1 MCAPRKTANMKNNRI
16 GMILVGSSLLVIT
29 LVVTLLLQRQ
39 QAEQAEQVRAQGLGM
54 VRSLAGLPASV
65 LIPQPGQPGVLHS
78 ILAYRDNPDFA
89 YAAISTGDGRNVAE
103 VANAGAI
110 VPPAAPLALTG
121 FAERQV
127 GAGQNQRAI
136 REFHGPL
143 ASAEG
148 RIQVRIGYFEP
159 RTPFAMKDL
168 SFYGLIALAMFLLV
182 PLIYIVIKREMAP
195 LAALGDQLRA
205 IAAAQAA
212 PDTGAT
218 SMLRALPAATGAD
231 TDSDVRSLAHKLN
244 RYLDQASTR
253 IRELERDSVA
263 SMASGRLLEY
273 GSNKMQAV
281 LQCLPDGL
289 LVLDPAGEVTF
300 ATGKIEPLLGVSVAN
315 VLSQP
320 VEAWCRDPELRAM
333 LARFRSAGL
342 DTRSQMT
349 IEFNPAGVP
358 DKRLWATAQA
368 LLGHSMGYGTL
379 VVLRDATRE
388 HLARQAGNDFVA
400 HVAHELK
407 SPLNVIGMYGEM
419 LADAG
424 QDDPA
429 IRVEA
434 INVIQDE
441 TERMNSLVNNLL
453 NVSKLEMG
461 SMRPERHRVKLDDL
475 LRDAWQ
481 QARTRAEAKGIR
493 LDLQVSRELAAVSI
507 DKDMFRI
514 ALNNLLNNAI
524 KYNQAG
530 GSVVLAADEGDSDVV
545 IAVRDSGIGM
555 SPEDT
560 ARVTEKFYRVRETG
574 TEQRGGHGLGLY
586 LTNQIVELH
595 HGRLTIESELGQGSV
610 FSIHLKKMPAL
621 VDGGQVL

>member
-1 MCAPRKTANMKNNRI
+1 MKNNRI
-16 GMILVGSSLLVIT
+16 GLILVVSSLAVIA
-29 LVVTLLLQRQ
+29 LVVSLLLKRQ
-39 QAEQAEQVRAQGLGM
+39 HTEQLEQLRAQGLGT
-54 VRSLAGLPASV
+54 VRSLAVLPADV
-65 LIPQPGQPGVLHS
+65 LLPPQGQPGVLAS
-78 ILAYRDNPDFA
+78 LLAMRGNPDVA
-89 YAAISTGDGRNVAE
+89 YAAISGEDGRNLFE
-103 VANAGAI
+103 VASPGAI
-110 VPPAAPLALTG
+110 VPPAAPLALAS
-121 FAERQV
+121 FDERGV
-127 GAGQNQRAI
+127 AAGQNARAI
-136 REFHGPL
+136 REFRGPL
-143 ASAEG
+143 ASQDG
-148 RIQVRIGYFEP
+148 RLQLRIGYFEP
-159 RTPFAMKDL
+159 QGPFDLKDL
-168 SFYGLIALAMFLLV
+168 PFYALIALAVFLLV

-195 LAALGDQLRA
+195 LAALGEQLKTLG
-205 IAAAQAA
+205 AAQAQAA
-212 PDTGAT
+212 PEPDAGQ
-218 SMLRALPAATGAD
+218 
-231 TDSDVRSLAHKLN
+231 DVRGLAGKLN
-244 RYLDQASTR
+244 RYLDHTSAR
-253 IRELERDSVA
+253 IRELEQDSIA

-300 ATGKIEPLLGVSVAN
+300 ATGKIEPLLGVPVAE

-333 LARFRSAGL
+333 LARFRGAGQ
-342 DTRSQMT
+342 DARSQMT
-349 IEFNPAGVP
+349 IEFNPLGVP
-358 DKRLWATAQA
+358 GKRLWATAQA
-368 LLGHSMGYGTL
+368 LTGHAMAYGTL

-419 LADAG
+419 LADVG
-424 QDDPA
+424 NDDPA
-429 IRVEA
+429 VRVEA

-441 TERMNSLVNNLL
+441 VERMTSLVNNLL

-481 QARTRAEAKGIR
+481 QARSRADAKNIR
-493 LDLQVSRELAAVSI
+493 LDLQVARDLAAVSV

-524 KYNQAG
+524 KYNSAG
-530 GSVVLAADEGDSDVV
+530 GNVTLSAEEGDSDVV

-555 SPEDT
+555 TPEDRE
-560 ARVTEKFYRVRETG
+560 RVTEKFFRVRETG
-574 TEQRGGHGLGLY
+574 EEQRGGHGLGLY
-586 LTNQIVELH
+586 LSNQIVELH
-595 HGRLTIESELGQGSV
+595 HGRLTIESELGHGSV

-621 VDGGQVL
+621 AEGSQVL

>member
-1 MCAPRKTANMKNNRI
+1 MKNNRI
-16 GMILVGSSLLVIT
+16 GLILVVSSLAVIA
-29 LVVTLLLQRQ
+29 LVVTLLLKRQ
-39 QAEQAEQVRAQGLGM
+39 HTEQAEQVRVQGLGT
-54 VRSLAGLPASV
+54 VRSLAALPASV
-65 LIPQPGQPGVLHS
+65 LLPPPGQPGVLAS
-78 ILAYRDNPDFA
+78 LLAGRDNPDFA
-89 YAAISTGDGRNVAE
+89 YAAITGEDGRNLAE
-103 VANAGAI
+103 VASPGAI
-110 VPPAAPLALTG
+110 VPPAAPLALAS
-121 FAERQV
+121 FDERSV
-127 GAGQNQRAI
+127 AAGQNARAI
-136 REFHGPL
+136 REFRGPL
-143 ASAEG
+143 ASADA
-148 RIQVRIGYFEP
+148 RLQLRIGYFEP
-159 RTPFAMKDL
+159 HGLLDLKDL
-168 SFYGLIALAMFLLV
+168 PFYALIALAVFLLV

-195 LAALGDQLRA
+195 LAALGEQLKTLG
-205 IAAAQAA
+205 AAQAQPVQELDA
-212 PDTGAT
+212 GQ
-218 SMLRALPAATGAD
+218 
-231 TDSDVRSLAHKLN
+231 DVRGLAGKLN
-244 RYLDQASTR
+244 RYLDHTSAR
-253 IRELERDSVA
+253 IRELEQDSIA

-300 ATGKIEPLLGVSVAN
+300 ATGKIEPLLGVPVAE

-333 LARFRSAGL
+333 LARFRGAGQ
-342 DTRSQMT
+342 DARSQMT
-349 IEFNPAGVP
+349 IEFNPLGVP
-358 DKRLWATAQA
+358 GKRLWATAQA
-368 LLGHSMGYGTL
+368 LTGHSMAYGTL

-419 LADAG
+419 LADVG
-424 QDDPA
+424 IDDPA
-429 IRVEA
+429 VRVEA

-441 TERMNSLVNNLL
+441 VERMVSLVNNLL

-481 QARTRAEAKGIR
+481 QARSRAEAKNIR
-493 LDLQVSRELAAVSI
+493 LDLQVARDLAAVSV

-524 KYNQAG
+524 KYNTAG
-530 GSVVLAADEGDSDVV
+530 GTVTLTAEEGDSDVT

-555 SPEDT
+555 TPEDRE
-560 ARVTEKFYRVRETG
+560 RVTEKFFRVRETG
-574 TEQRGGHGLGLY
+574 DEQRGGHGLGLY
-586 LTNQIVELH
+586 LSNQIVELH
-595 HGRLTIESELGQGSV
+595 HGRLTIESELGHGSV

-621 VDGGQVL
+621 AEGGQVL

>member
-1 MCAPRKTANMKNNRI
+1 MKNNRI
-16 GMILVGSSLLVIT
+16 GLILVVSSLAVIA
-29 LVVTLLLQRQ
+29 LVVTLMLQRQ
-39 QAEQAEQVRAQGLGM
+39 HAEQAEQLRVQGLGS
-54 VRSLAGLPASV
+54 VRALAALPASV
-65 LIPQPGQPGVLHS
+65 LLPQPDGANQSGVLGS
-78 ILAYRDNPDFA
+78 VLAQRDHPGFA
-89 YAAISTGDGRNVAE
+89 YAVISAQDGRSLAE
-103 VANAGAI
+103 VASPGTI
-110 VPPAAPLALTG
+110 VPPAAPLDLAG
-121 FAERQV
+121 ADERSV
-127 GAGQNQRAI
+127 APGQNARAI
-136 REFHGPL
+136 REFRAPL
-143 ASAEG
+143 ASADA
-148 RIQVRIGYFEP
+148 RLQLRIGYFEP
-159 RTPFAMKDL
+159 QGLLDLKDL
-168 SFYGLIALAMFLLV
+168 PFYALIALAVFLLV

-195 LAALGDQLRA
+195 LAALGEQLKTLG
-205 IAAAQAA
+205 AAQAQ
-212 PDTGAT
+212 PNT
-218 SMLRALPAATGAD
+218 ALVAGQDAD
-231 TDSDVRSLAHKLN
+231 QDVRGLAGKLN
-244 RYLDQASTR
+244 RYLDHTSAR
-253 IRELERDSVA
+253 IRELEQDSIA

-300 ATGKIEPLLGVSVAN
+300 ATGKIEPLLGVPVAE

-333 LARFRSAGL
+333 LARFRGAGL
-342 DTRSQMT
+342 DARSQMT
-349 IEFNPAGVP
+349 IEFNPLGVP
-358 DKRLWATAQA
+358 GKRLWATAQA
-368 LLGHSMGYGTL
+368 LTGHSMAYGTL

-419 LADAG
+419 LADVG
-424 QDDPA
+424 NDDA
-429 IRVEA
+429 AVRVEA

-441 TERMNSLVNNLL
+441 VERMTSLVNNLL

-481 QARTRAEAKGIR
+481 QARSRADAKGIR
-493 LDLQVSRELAAVSI
+493 LDLQVARELAAVSV

-524 KYNQAG
+524 KYNQQG
-530 GSVVLAADEGDSDVV
+530 GSVTLSAEEGDSDVV

-555 SPEDT
+555 TPEDRE
-560 ARVTEKFYRVRETG
+560 RVTEKFFRVRETG
-574 TEQRGGHGLGLY
+574 EEQRGGHGLGLY
-586 LTNQIVELH
+586 LSNQIVELH
-595 HGRLTIESELGQGSV
+595 HGRLTIDSELGHGSV

-621 VDGGQVL
+621 AEGGQVL

>member
-1 MCAPRKTANMKNNRI
+1 MKNNRI
-16 GMILVGSSLLVIT
+16 GLILVGSMLAVIA
-29 LVVTLLLQRQ
+29 LVVALLLQRQ
-39 QAEQAEQVRAQGLGM
+39 QTEHAEQVRVQGLGM
-54 VRSLAGLPASV
+54 VRSLSALPLSV
-65 LIPQPGQPGVLHS
+65 LAPGKGAPSVLDS
-78 ILAYRDNPDFA
+78 ILAYRDNPNFA
-89 YAAISTGDGRNVAE
+89 YAAVSLDNGRNLAE
-103 VANAGAI
+103 VASAGAL
-110 VPPAAPLALTG
+110 VPPPAPLAVTG
-121 FAERQV
+121 FAERAIP
-127 GAGQNQRAI
+127 AGQNGRAL

-143 ASAEG
+143 ASADEK
-148 RIQVRIGYFEP
+148 IQVRIAYFEP
-159 RTPFAMKDL
+159 RTPFDLKDL
-168 SFYGLIALAMFLLV
+168 PFYALIALAMFLLV
-182 PLIYIVIKREMAP
+182 PLIYLVIKREMAP
-195 LAALGDQLRA
+195 LAALGDQLQKVAAGQTLPA
-205 IAAAQAA
+205 IV
-212 PDTGAT
+212 PDTDA
-218 SMLRALPAATGAD
+218 
-231 TDSDVRSLAHKLN
+231 DVRGLAHKLN
-244 RYLDQASTR
+244 RYLDQASAR
-253 IRELERDSVA
+253 IRELEQESVA

-300 ATGKIEPLLGVSVAN
+300 ATGKIEPLLGVPVTE

-333 LARFRSAGL
+333 LARFRGTGL

-358 DKRLWATAQA
+358 DKHLWATAQA
-368 LLGHSMGYGTL
+368 LLGHSMAYGTL

-424 QDDPA
+424 EDDPA
-429 IRVEA
+429 VRVEA

-441 TERMNSLVNNLL
+441 AERMNSLVNNLL

-481 QARTRAEAKGIR
+481 QARSRAEGKGIQ
-493 LDLQVSRELAAVSI
+493 LELQVARELAAVSV
-507 DKDMFRI
+507 DKDLFRI

-524 KYNQAG
+524 KYNQSG
-530 GSVVLAADEGDSDVV
+530 GTVVLAAEEGDTDVV
-545 IAVRDSGIGM
+545 ISVRDSGIGM
-555 SPEDT
+555 SPEDR
-560 ARVTEKFYRVRETG
+560 ARVTEKFFRVRETG
-574 TEQRGGHGLGLY
+574 AEQRGGHGLGLY

-595 HGRLTIESELGQGSV
+595 HGRLTIDSELGHGSV

-621 VDGGQVL
+621 AEGGQVL

>member
-1 MCAPRKTANMKNNRI
+1 
-16 GMILVGSSLLVIT
+16 
-29 LVVTLLLQRQ
+29 
-39 QAEQAEQVRAQGLGM
+39 
-54 VRSLAGLPASV
+54 
-65 LIPQPGQPGVLHS
+65 
-78 ILAYRDNPDFA
+78 
-89 YAAISTGDGRNVAE
+89 
-103 VANAGAI
+103 
-110 VPPAAPLALTG
+110 
-121 FAERQV
+121 
-127 GAGQNQRAI
+127 
-136 REFHGPL
+136 
-143 ASAEG
+143 
-148 RIQVRIGYFEP
+148 
-159 RTPFAMKDL
+159 
-168 SFYGLIALAMFLLV
+168 
-182 PLIYIVIKREMAP
+182 
-195 LAALGDQLRA
+195 
-205 IAAAQAA
+205 
-212 PDTGAT
+212 
-218 SMLRALPAATGAD
+218 
-231 TDSDVRSLAHKLN
+231 
-244 RYLDQASTR
+244 
-253 IRELERDSVA
+253 
-263 SMASGRLLEY
+263 
-273 GSNKMQAV
+273 
-281 LQCLPDGL
+281 
-289 LVLDPAGEVTF
+289 
-300 ATGKIEPLLGVSVAN
+300 
-315 VLSQP
+315 LSQP

-349 IEFNPAGVP
+349 IEFNPSGVP
-358 DKRLWATAQA
+358 GKRLWATAQA
-368 LLGHSMGYGTL
+368 LLGHSMVYGTL

-424 QDDPA
+424 EDDPA
-429 IRVEA
+429 VRVEA

-441 TERMNSLVNNLL
+441 VERMNSLVNNLL

-493 LDLQVSRELAAVSI
+493 LDLQVSRELAAVSV
-507 DKDMFRI
+507 DKDLFRI

-530 GSVVLAADEGDSDVV
+530 GNVVLAADEADMDVV

-574 TEQRGGHGLGLY
+574 AEQRGGHGLGLY

-595 HGRLTIESELGQGSV
+595 HGRLTIESEPGHGSV

-621 VDGGQVL
+621 VEGGQVL

>member
-1 MCAPRKTANMKNNRI
+1 MKNNRI
-16 GMILVGSSLLVIT
+16 GLILVGSMLVAIA

-39 QAEQAEQVRAQGLGM
+39 QTEHAEQVRAQGLGM
-54 VRSLAGLPASV
+54 VRSLAALPLAV
-65 LIPQPGQPGVLHS
+65 LVPGQGQHGVLDS
-78 ILAYRDNPDFA
+78 VLAYRDNPDFA
-89 YAAISTGDGRNVAE
+89 YAAVTAADGRSLAE
-103 VANAGAI
+103 VASAGAL
-110 VPPAAPLALTG
+110 VPPGAPLALTG
-121 FAERQV
+121 FAERHI
-127 GAGQNQRAI
+127 AAEQNRRAI

-143 ASAEG
+143 ASADEK
-148 RIQVRIGYFEP
+148 IQVRIGYFEP
-159 RTPFAMKDL
+159 RTPFEMKDL
-168 SFYGLIALAMFLLV
+168 PFYALIALAMFLLV
-182 PLIYIVIKREMAP
+182 PLIYLVIKREMAP
-195 LAALGDQLRA
+195 LAALGEQLRTV
-205 IAAAQAA
+205 AAQTHSSQA
-212 PDTGAT
+212 P
-218 SMLRALPAATGAD
+218 ALPAPLEHDA
-231 TDSDVRSLAHKLN
+231 DVRGLAHRLN
-244 RYLDQASTR
+244 RYLDQASAR
-253 IRELERDSVA
+253 IRELEQESVA

-300 ATGKIEPLLGVSVAN
+300 ATGKIEPLLGVPVSE

-368 LLGHSMGYGTL
+368 LLGHAMAYGTL

-419 LADAG
+419 LADAAV
-424 QDDPA
+424 DEA
-429 IRVEA
+429 VRVEA

-441 TERMNSLVNNLL
+441 AERMSSLVNNLL

-481 QARTRAEAKGIR
+481 QARARAESKGIR
-493 LDLQVSRELAAVSI
+493 LDLQVARELPAVSV
-507 DKDMFRI
+507 DKDLFRI

-530 GSVVLAADEGDSDVV
+530 GSVVLAAEEGDLDVV

-555 SPEDT
+555 TPED
-560 ARVTEKFYRVRETG
+560 REHVTEKFFRVRESG

-595 HGRLTIESELGQGSV
+595 HGRLTIDSELGHGSV

-621 VDGGQVL
+621 VEGGHVL

>member
-1 MCAPRKTANMKNNRI
+1 MKNNRI
-16 GMILVGSSLLVIT
+16 GLILVVSSLAVIA

-39 QAEQAEQVRAQGLGM
+39 HKDQAEQVRAQGLGT
-54 VRSLAGLPASV
+54 VRSLAALPASV
-65 LIPQPGQPGVLHS
+65 LLPAPGQPGQSGVLAS
-78 ILAYRDNPDFA
+78 LLAGRDNPDFA
-89 YAAISTGDGRNVAE
+89 YAAISAEDGRNLAE
-103 VANAGAI
+103 VASPGAI
-110 VPPAAPLALTG
+110 VPPAAPLALAS
-121 FAERQV
+121 FDERSV
-127 GAGQNQRAI
+127 AAGQNARAI
-136 REFHGPL
+136 REFRGPL
-143 ASAEG
+143 ASADG
-148 RIQVRIGYFEP
+148 RLQLRIGYFEP
-159 RTPFAMKDL
+159 HGLLDLKDL
-168 SFYGLIALAMFLLV
+168 PFYALIALAVFLLV

-195 LAALGDQLRA
+195 LAALGAQLQTLN
-205 IAAAQAA
+205 AAQTQAQ
-212 PDTGAT
+212 PGT
-218 SMLRALPAATGAD
+218 ALTRELDAD
-231 TDSDVRSLAHKLN
+231 QDVRGLAGKLN
-244 RYLDQASTR
+244 RYLDHTSAR
-253 IRELERDSVA
+253 IRELEQDSIA

-300 ATGKIEPLLGVSVAN
+300 ATGKIEPLLGVPVAE

-320 VEAWCRDPELRAM
+320 SEAWCRDPELRAM
-333 LARFRSAGL
+333 LARFRGAGL
-342 DTRSQMT
+342 DARSQMT
-349 IEFNPAGVP
+349 IEFNPLGVP
-358 DKRLWATAQA
+358 GKRLWATAQA
-368 LLGHSMGYGTL
+368 LVGHSMAYGTL

-419 LADAG
+419 LADVG
-424 QDDPA
+424 IDDPA
-429 IRVEA
+429 LRVEA

-441 TERMNSLVNNLL
+441 VERMVSLVNNLL

-481 QARTRAEAKGIR
+481 QARSRAEAKNIR
-493 LDLQVSRELAAVSI
+493 LDLQVARDLAAVSV

-524 KYNQAG
+524 KYNQPG
-530 GSVVLAADEGDSDVV
+530 GSVTLMAEEGDSDVV

-555 SPEDT
+555 TPEDRE
-560 ARVTEKFYRVRETG
+560 RVTEKFFRVRETG
-574 TEQRGGHGLGLY
+574 DEQRGGHGLGLY
-586 LTNQIVELH
+586 LSNQIVELH
-595 HGRLTIESELGQGSV
+595 HGRLTIESELGHGSV

-621 VDGGQVL
+621 AEGSQVL

>member
-1 MCAPRKTANMKNNRI
+1 
-16 GMILVGSSLLVIT
+16 
-29 LVVTLLLQRQ
+29 
-39 QAEQAEQVRAQGLGM
+39 
-54 VRSLAGLPASV
+54 
-65 LIPQPGQPGVLHS
+65 
-78 ILAYRDNPDFA
+78 
-89 YAAISTGDGRNVAE
+89 
-103 VANAGAI
+103 
-110 VPPAAPLALTG
+110 
-121 FAERQV
+121 
-127 GAGQNQRAI
+127 
-136 REFHGPL
+136 
-143 ASAEG
+143 
-148 RIQVRIGYFEP
+148 
-159 RTPFAMKDL
+159 
-168 SFYGLIALAMFLLV
+168 MFLLV
-182 PLIYIVIKREMAP
+182 PLIYLVIKREMAP
-195 LAALGDQLRA
+195 LAALGEQLRT
-205 IAAAQAA
+205 AAASQAGHTLA
-212 PDTGAT
+212 P
-218 SMLRALPAATGAD
+218 ALVPEQDA
-231 TDSDVRSLAHKLN
+231 DVRGLAHKLN

-253 IRELERDSVA
+253 IRELEQESVA

-289 LVLDPAGEVTF
+289 LVLDPTGEVTF
-300 ATGKIEPLLGVSVAN
+300 ATGKIEPLLGVPVAD

-333 LARFRSAGL
+333 LARFRSAGF

-368 LLGHSMGYGTL
+368 LLGHSMAYGTL

-400 HVAHELK
+400 HAAHELK

-419 LADAG
+419 LADGGA
-424 QDDPA
+424 DDPA
-429 IRVEA
+429 LRVEA

-441 TERMNSLVNNLL
+441 VERMNSLVNNLL
-453 NVSKLEMG
+453 NVSKLETG

-475 LRDAWQ
+475 LQDAWQ
-481 QARTRAEAKGIR
+481 QARTRAESKGIR
-493 LDLQVSRELAAVSI
+493 LDLQVSRELAAVAV
-507 DKDMFRI
+507 DKDLFRI

-530 GSVVLAADEGDSDVV
+530 GSVVLAAEEGDVDVV

-574 TEQRGGHGLGLY
+574 LEQRGGHGLGLY
-586 LTNQIVELH
+586 LTNQIIELH
-595 HGRLTIESELGQGSV
+595 HGRLTIESELGHGSV

>member
-1 MCAPRKTANMKNNRI
+1 MKNNRI
-16 GMILVGSSLLVIT
+16 GLILVGSMLAVIG

-39 QAEQAEQVRAQGLGM
+39 QTEHAEQVRVQGLGM
-54 VRSLAGLPASV
+54 VRSLAALPVSV
-65 LIPQPGQPGVLHS
+65 LVPPKGAPGVLDS

-89 YAAISTGDGRNVAE
+89 YAAVTAENGRSLAE
-103 VANAGAI
+103 VVSAGAL
-110 VPPAAPLALTG
+110 VPASAPLALTG
-121 FAERQV
+121 FAERV
-127 GAGQNQRAI
+127 IPAGQNGRAI

-143 ASAEG
+143 AGADEKM
-148 RIQVRIGYFEP
+148 QVRIGYFEARP
-159 RTPFAMKDL
+159 PFNMQDL
-168 SFYGLIALAMFLLV
+168 PFYALIALAMFLLV
-182 PLIYIVIKREMAP
+182 PLIYLVIKREMAP
-195 LAALGDQLRA
+195 LAALGEQLRSV
-205 IAAAQAA
+205 AAVQTGGSQLPVAA
-212 PDTGAT
+212 SPD
-218 SMLRALPAATGAD
+218 AD
-231 TDSDVRSLAHKLN
+231 ADVRSLAHTLN

-253 IRELERDSVA
+253 IRELEQESVA

-300 ATGKIEPLLGVSVAN
+300 ATGKIEPLLGVPVSE

-358 DKRLWATAQA
+358 GKRLWATAQA
-368 LLGHSMGYGTL
+368 LLGHSMVYGTL

-407 SPLNVIGMYGEM
+407 SPLNVIAMYSEM
-419 LADAG
+419 LADVG
-424 QDDPA
+424 EDDPA
-429 IRVEA
+429 VRVEA

-441 TERMNSLVNNLL
+441 VERMGSLVNNLL

-475 LRDAWQ
+475 LRDAYQ

-493 LDLQVSRELAAVSI
+493 LDLQVARDLAAVSV
-507 DKDMFRI
+507 DKDLFRI
-514 ALNNLLNNAI
+514 SLNNLLNNAI

-530 GSVVLAADEGDSDVV
+530 GTVVLAADESDTDVV

-555 SPEDT
+555 TPEDRE
-560 ARVTEKFYRVRETG
+560 RVTEKFFRVRETG

-595 HGRLTIESELGQGSV
+595 HGRLTIDSELGHGSV

-621 VDGGQVL
+621 VEGGQIL

>member
-1 MCAPRKTANMKNNRI
+1 MKNNRI
-16 GMILVGSSLLVIT
+16 GLILVVSSLAVIA
-29 LVVTLLLQRQ
+29 LVVTLLLKRQ
-39 QAEQAEQVRAQGLGM
+39 HTEQAEQVRVQGLGT
-54 VRSLAGLPASV
+54 VRSLAALPASV
-65 LIPQPGQPGVLHS
+65 LLPAPGQPGVLAS
-78 ILAYRDNPDFA
+78 LLAGRDNPDFA
-89 YAAISTGDGRNVAE
+89 YAAITGEDGRNLAE
-103 VANAGAI
+103 VASPGAI
-110 VPPAAPLALTG
+110 VPPAAPLALAS
-121 FAERQV
+121 FDERSV
-127 GAGQNQRAI
+127 APGQNARAI
-136 REFHGPL
+136 REFRGPL
-143 ASAEG
+143 ASADA
-148 RIQVRIGYFEP
+148 RLQLRIGYFAP
-159 RTPFAMKDL
+159 HGLLDLKDL
-168 SFYGLIALAMFLLV
+168 PFYALIALAVFLLV

-195 LAALGDQLRA
+195 LAALGEQLKTLG
-205 IAAAQAA
+205 AAQAQPVQEFDA
-212 PDTGAT
+212 GQ
-218 SMLRALPAATGAD
+218 
-231 TDSDVRSLAHKLN
+231 DVRGLAGKLN
-244 RYLDQASTR
+244 RYLDHTSAR
-253 IRELERDSVA
+253 IRELEQDSIA

-300 ATGKIEPLLGVSVAN
+300 ATGKIEPLLGVPVAE

-333 LARFRSAGL
+333 LARFRGAGQ
-342 DTRSQMT
+342 DARSQMT
-349 IEFNPAGVP
+349 IEFNPLGVP
-358 DKRLWATAQA
+358 GKRLWATAQA
-368 LLGHSMGYGTL
+368 LTGHSMAYGTL

-419 LADAG
+419 LADVG
-424 QDDPA
+424 IDDPA
-429 IRVEA
+429 VRVEA

-441 TERMNSLVNNLL
+441 VERMVSLVNNLL

-481 QARTRAEAKGIR
+481 QARSRAEAKNIR
-493 LDLQVSRELAAVSI
+493 LDLQVARDLAAVSV

-524 KYNQAG
+524 KYNTAG
-530 GSVVLAADEGDSDVV
+530 GTVTLAAEEGDSDVT

-555 SPEDT
+555 TPEDRE
-560 ARVTEKFYRVRETG
+560 RVTEKFFRVRETG
-574 TEQRGGHGLGLY
+574 DEQRGGHGLGLY
-586 LTNQIVELH
+586 LSNQIVELH
-595 HGRLTIESELGQGSV
+595 HGRLTIESELGHGSV

-621 VDGGQVL
+621 AEGGQVL

>member
-1 MCAPRKTANMKNNRI
+1 MKNNRI
-16 GMILVGSSLLVIT
+16 GLILVVSSLAVIA
-29 LVVTLLLQRQ
+29 LVVSLLLKRQ
-39 QAEQAEQVRAQGLGM
+39 HTEQLEQLRAQGLGT
-54 VRSLAGLPASV
+54 VRSLAVLPADV
-65 LIPQPGQPGVLHS
+65 LLPPQGQPGVLAS
-78 ILAYRDNPDFA
+78 LLAMRGNPDVA
-89 YAAISTGDGRNVAE
+89 YAAISGEDGRNLFE
-103 VANAGAI
+103 VASPGAI
-110 VPPAAPLALTG
+110 VPPAAPLALAS
-121 FAERQV
+121 FDERGV
-127 GAGQNQRAI
+127 AAGQNARAI
-136 REFHGPL
+136 REFRGPL
-143 ASAEG
+143 ASQDG
-148 RIQVRIGYFEP
+148 RLQLRIGYFEP
-159 RTPFAMKDL
+159 HGPFDLKDL
-168 SFYGLIALAMFLLV
+168 PFYALIALAVFLLV

-195 LAALGDQLRA
+195 LAALGEQLKTLG
-205 IAAAQAA
+205 AAQAQAA
-212 PDTGAT
+212 PEPDAGQ
-218 SMLRALPAATGAD
+218 
-231 TDSDVRSLAHKLN
+231 DVRGLAGKLN
-244 RYLDQASTR
+244 RYLDHTSAR
-253 IRELERDSVA
+253 IRELEQDSIA

-300 ATGKIEPLLGVSVAN
+300 ATGKIEPLLGVPVAE

-333 LARFRSAGL
+333 LARFRGAGQ
-342 DTRSQMT
+342 DARSQMT
-349 IEFNPAGVP
+349 IEFNPLGVP
-358 DKRLWATAQA
+358 GKRLWATAQA
-368 LLGHSMGYGTL
+368 LTGHAMAYGTL

-419 LADAG
+419 LADVG
-424 QDDPA
+424 NDDPA
-429 IRVEA
+429 VRVEA

-441 TERMNSLVNNLL
+441 VERMTSLVNNLL

-481 QARTRAEAKGIR
+481 QARSRADAKNIR
-493 LDLQVSRELAAVSI
+493 LDLQVARDLAAVSV

-524 KYNQAG
+524 KYNSAG
-530 GSVVLAADEGDSDVV
+530 GNVTLSAEEGDSDVV

-555 SPEDT
+555 TPEDRE
-560 ARVTEKFYRVRETG
+560 RVTEKFFRVRETG
-574 TEQRGGHGLGLY
+574 EEQRGGHGLGLY
-586 LTNQIVELH
+586 LSNQIVELH
-595 HGRLTIESELGQGSV
+595 HGRLTIESELGHGSV

-621 VDGGQVL
+621 AEGSQVL

>member
-1 MCAPRKTANMKNNRI
+1 MKNNRI
-16 GMILVGSSLLVIT
+16 GLILVVSSLAVIA

-39 QAEQAEQVRAQGLGM
+39 QAEHAEQVRAQGLGM
-54 VRSLAGLPASV
+54 VRSLGALPVSV
-65 LIPQPGQPGVLHS
+65 LVPAKGAPGVLDS

-89 YAAISTGDGRNVAE
+89 YAAVTLENGRNLAE
-103 VANAGAI
+103 VASAGAL
-110 VPPAAPLALTG
+110 VPPPAALALTG
-121 FAERQV
+121 FAERAV
-127 GAGQNQRAI
+127 PPGQNGRAI

-143 ASAEG
+143 ASADEKT
-148 RIQVRIGYFEP
+148 QVRIGYFEP
-159 RTPFAMKDL
+159 RTPFDLKDL
-168 SFYGLIALAMFLLV
+168 PFYGLIALAMFLLV
-182 PLIYIVIKREMAP
+182 PLIYLVIKREMAP
-195 LAALGDQLRA
+195 LAALGEQLRTV
-205 IAAAQAA
+205 AAGQAGSGQAVALA
-212 PDTGAT
+212 P
-218 SMLRALPAATGAD
+218 ALEPDA
-231 TDSDVRSLAHKLN
+231 DVRGLAHKLN

-253 IRELERDSVA
+253 IRELEQESVA

-300 ATGKIEPLLGVSVAN
+300 ATGKIEPLLGVPVTE

-368 LLGHSMGYGTL
+368 LLGHSMAYGTL

-419 LADAG
+419 LAGAG
-424 QDDPA
+424 EDDPA
-429 IRVEA
+429 VRVEA

-441 TERMNSLVNNLL
+441 VERMNSLVNNLL

-475 LRDAWQ
+475 LRDAYQ
-481 QARTRAEAKGIR
+481 QARARAEAKGIR
-493 LDLQVSRELAAVSI
+493 LELQVARDLAAVSV
-507 DKDMFRI
+507 DKDLFRI
-514 ALNNLLNNAI
+514 ALNNLINNAI
-524 KYNQAG
+524 KYNQSG
-530 GSVVLAADEGDSDVV
+530 GTVVLAADEGDADVV

-555 SPEDT
+555 TQED
-560 ARVTEKFYRVRETG
+560 REHVTEKFFRVRETG
-574 TEQRGGHGLGLY
+574 PEQRGGHGLGLY

-595 HGRLTIESELGQGSV
+595 HGRLTIDSELGHGSV

-621 VDGGQVL
+621 VEGGQVL

>member
-1 MCAPRKTANMKNNRI
+1 MKNNRI
-16 GMILVGSSLLVIT
+16 GLILVGSSLAVIA

-39 QAEQAEQVRAQGLGM
+39 QTEHAEQVRAQGLGM
-54 VRSLAGLPASV
+54 VRSLAALPASV
-65 LIPQPGQPGVLHS
+65 LVPAKGAPGVLDS

-89 YAAISTGDGRNVAE
+89 YAAVSAADGRSLAE
-103 VANAGAI
+103 VASAGAL

-121 FAERQV
+121 FAERAV
-127 GAGQNQRAI
+127 PAGQNGRAI

-143 ASAEG
+143 ASAGEKT
-148 RIQVRIGYFEP
+148 QVRIGYFEP
-159 RTPFAMKDL
+159 RTPFDMKDL
-168 SFYGLIALAMFLLV
+168 PFYALIALAMFLLV
-182 PLIYIVIKREMAP
+182 PLIYLVIKREMAP
-195 LAALGDQLRA
+195 LAALGEQLRV
-205 IAAAQAA
+205 AAGQTNTNQA
-212 PDTGAT
+212 
-218 SMLRALPAATGAD
+218 LALASAD
-231 TDSDVRSLAHKLN
+231 ADADVRGLAHKLN

-253 IRELERDSVA
+253 IRELEQESVA

-300 ATGKIEPLLGVSVAN
+300 ATGKIEPLLGVSVAD

-333 LARFRSAGL
+333 LARFKSAGL

-349 IEFNPAGVP
+349 IEFNPSGVP
-358 DKRLWATAQA
+358 GKRLWATAQA
-368 LLGHSMGYGTL
+368 LLGHSMAYGTL

-419 LADAG
+419 LADVG
-424 QDDPA
+424 EDDPA
-429 IRVEA
+429 VRVEA

-441 TERMNSLVNNLL
+441 VERMNSLVNNLL

-493 LDLQVSRELAAVSI
+493 LDLQVSRELAAVSV

-530 GSVVLAADEGDSDVV
+530 GNVVLAADEADLDVV

-560 ARVTEKFYRVRETG
+560 ARVTEKFYRVRESG
-574 TEQRGGHGLGLY
+574 DEQRGGHGLGLY

-595 HGRLTIESELGQGSV
+595 HGRLTIESELGHGSV

>member
-1 MCAPRKTANMKNNRI
+1 MKNNRI
-16 GMILVGSSLLVIT
+16 GLILVVSSLVVIA

-39 QAEQAEQVRAQGLGM
+39 QADHAEQVRAQGLGM
-54 VRSLAGLPASV
+54 VRSLGALPVSV
-65 LIPQPGQPGVLHS
+65 LVPAKGAPGVLDS

-89 YAAISTGDGRNVAE
+89 YAAVTLENGRNLAE
-103 VANAGAI
+103 VASAGAL
-110 VPPAAPLALTG
+110 VPPPVALALTG
-121 FAERQV
+121 FAERAV
-127 GAGQNQRAI
+127 APGQNGRAI

-143 ASAEG
+143 ASADEKM
-148 RIQVRIGYFEP
+148 QVRIGYFEP
-159 RTPFAMKDL
+159 RTPFDIKDL
-168 SFYGLIALAMFLLV
+168 PFYALIALAMFLLV
-182 PLIYIVIKREMAP
+182 PLIYLVIKREMAP
-195 LAALGDQLRA
+195 LAALGEQLRTV
-205 IAAAQAA
+205 AAGQAGSSQAVALA
-212 PDTGAT
+212 PA
-218 SMLRALPAATGAD
+218 PEAD
-231 TDSDVRSLAHKLN
+231 ADVRSLAHKLN

-253 IRELERDSVA
+253 IRELEQESVA

-300 ATGKIEPLLGVSVAN
+300 ATGKIEPLLGVPVAD

-368 LLGHSMGYGTL
+368 LLGHSMAYGTL

-419 LADAG
+419 LADVAE
-424 QDDPA
+424 DDPA
-429 IRVEA
+429 VRVEA

-441 TERMNSLVNNLL
+441 VERMNSLVNNLL

-481 QARTRAEAKGIR
+481 QARARAEGKGIR
-493 LDLQVSRELAAVSI
+493 LELQVARDLAAVSV
-507 DKDMFRI
+507 DKDLFRI
-514 ALNNLLNNAI
+514 SLNNLLNNAI

-530 GSVVLAADEGDSDVV
+530 GTVVLAADENDTDVV

-555 SPEDT
+555 TPEDRE
-560 ARVTEKFYRVRETG
+560 RVTEKFFRVRETG

-586 LTNQIVELH
+586 LANQIVELH
-595 HGRLTIESELGQGSV
+595 HGRLTIDSELGHGSV

-621 VDGGQVL
+621 VEGSHVL

>member
-1 MCAPRKTANMKNNRI
+1 MKNNRI
-16 GMILVGSSLLVIT
+16 GLILVVSSLAVIA
-29 LVVTLLLQRQ
+29 LVVSLLLKRQ
-39 QAEQAEQVRAQGLGM
+39 HTEQLEQLRAQGLGT
-54 VRSLAGLPASV
+54 VRSLAVLPASV
-65 LIPQPGQPGVLHS
+65 LLPPQGQPGVLAS
-78 ILAYRDNPDFA
+78 LLAMRGNLDVA
-89 YAAISTGDGRNVAE
+89 YAAISGEDGRNLFE
-103 VANAGAI
+103 VASPGAI
-110 VPPAAPLALTG
+110 VPPAAPLALAS
-121 FAERQV
+121 FDERSV
-127 GAGQNQRAI
+127 AAGQNARAI
-136 REFHGPL
+136 REFRGPL
-143 ASAEG
+143 ASQDG
-148 RIQVRIGYFEP
+148 RLQLRIGYFEP
-159 RTPFAMKDL
+159 QGPFDLKDL
-168 SFYGLIALAMFLLV
+168 PFYALIALAVFLLV

-195 LAALGDQLRA
+195 LAALGEQLKTLG
-205 IAAAQAA
+205 AAQAQA
-212 PDTGAT
+212 QSASELDAGQ
-218 SMLRALPAATGAD
+218 
-231 TDSDVRSLAHKLN
+231 DVRGLAGKLN
-244 RYLDQASTR
+244 RYLDHTSAR
-253 IRELERDSVA
+253 IRELEQDSIA

-300 ATGKIEPLLGVSVAN
+300 ATGKIEPLLGVPVAE

-333 LARFRSAGL
+333 LARFRGAGQ
-342 DTRSQMT
+342 DARSQMT
-349 IEFNPAGVP
+349 IEFNPLGVP
-358 DKRLWATAQA
+358 GKRLWATAQA
-368 LLGHSMGYGTL
+368 LTGHSMAYGTL

-419 LADAG
+419 LADVG
-424 QDDPA
+424 IDDPA
-429 IRVEA
+429 VRVEA

-441 TERMNSLVNNLL
+441 VERMTSLVNNLL

-481 QARTRAEAKGIR
+481 QARSRADAKNIR
-493 LDLQVSRELAAVSI
+493 LDLQVARDLAAVSV

-524 KYNQAG
+524 KYNGAG
-530 GSVVLAADEGDSDVV
+530 GSVTLSAEEGDSDVV

-555 SPEDT
+555 TPEDRE
-560 ARVTEKFYRVRETG
+560 RVTEKFFRVRETG
-574 TEQRGGHGLGLY
+574 EEQRGGHGLGLY
-586 LTNQIVELH
+586 LSNQIVELH
-595 HGRLTIESELGQGSV
+595 HGRLTIESELGHGSV

-621 VDGGQVL
+621 AEGSQVL

>member
-1 MCAPRKTANMKNNRI
+1 MKNNRI
-16 GMILVGSSLLVIT
+16 GLILVGSMLAVIA

-39 QAEQAEQVRAQGLGM
+39 QTEHAEQVRAQGLGM
-54 VRSLAGLPASV
+54 VRSLAALPVPV
-65 LIPQPGQPGVLHS
+65 LVPGKGTPGVLDS

-89 YAAISTGDGRNVAE
+89 YAAVSLDNGRNLAE
-103 VANAGAI
+103 VASAGAI

-121 FAERQV
+121 FAER
-127 GAGQNQRAI
+127 AIPSSQNGRAI

-143 ASAEG
+143 ASADEKM
-148 RIQVRIGYFEP
+148 QVRIGYFEP
-159 RTPFAMKDL
+159 RTPFNMKDL
-168 SFYGLIALAMFLLV
+168 PFYALIALAMFLLV
-182 PLIYIVIKREMAP
+182 PLIYLVIKREMAP
-195 LAALGDQLRA
+195 LAALGEQLRT
-205 IAAAQAA
+205 AAAGQTVPAMV
-212 PDTGAT
+212 PD
-218 SMLRALPAATGAD
+218 AD
-231 TDSDVRSLAHKLN
+231 ADVRGLAHKLN
-244 RYLDQASTR
+244 RYLDQASAR
-253 IRELERDSVA
+253 IRELEQESVA

-300 ATGKIEPLLGVSVAN
+300 ATGKIEPLLGVPVAE

-342 DTRSQMT
+342 DARSQMT
-349 IEFNPAGVP
+349 IEFNPARVP

-368 LLGHSMGYGTL
+368 LTGHSMTYGTL

-419 LADAG
+419 LAD
-424 QDDPA
+424 DDVDA
-429 IRVEA
+429 AVRVEA

-441 TERMNSLVNNLL
+441 VERMTSLVNNLL

-481 QARTRAEAKGIR
+481 QARSRAESRGIR
-493 LDLQVSRELAAVSI
+493 LDLQVARDLAAVSV
-507 DKDMFRI
+507 DKDLLRI

-530 GSVVLAADEGDSDVV
+530 GSVVLAAEEGDADVV

-555 SPEDT
+555 TPED
-560 ARVTEKFYRVRETG
+560 REHVTEKFFRVRESG
-574 TEQRGGHGLGLY
+574 SEQRGGHGLGLY

-595 HGRLTIESELGQGSV
+595 HGRLTIDSELGHGSV

-621 VDGGQVL
+621 VEGGQVL

>member
-1 MCAPRKTANMKNNRI
+1 MKNNRI
-16 GMILVGSSLLVIT
+16 GLILVVSSLAVIA
-29 LVVTLLLQRQ
+29 LVVSLLLKRQ
-39 QAEQAEQVRAQGLGM
+39 HTEQLEQLRAQGLGT
-54 VRSLAGLPASV
+54 VRSLAVLPASV
-65 LIPQPGQPGVLHS
+65 LLPPQGQPGVLAS
-78 ILAYRDNPDFA
+78 LLAMRGNPDFA
-89 YAAISTGDGRNVAE
+89 YAAISGEDGRNLFE
-103 VANAGAI
+103 VASPGAI
-110 VPPAAPLALTG
+110 VPPAAPLALAS
-121 FAERQV
+121 FDERSV
-127 GAGQNQRAI
+127 AAGQNARAI
-136 REFHGPL
+136 REFRGPL
-143 ASAEG
+143 ASADG
-148 RIQVRIGYFEP
+148 RLQLRIGYFEP
-159 RTPFAMKDL
+159 QGPFDLKDL
-168 SFYGLIALAMFLLV
+168 PFYALIALAVFLLV

-195 LAALGDQLRA
+195 LAALGEQLKTLG
-205 IAAAQAA
+205 AAQAQSA
-212 PDTGAT
+212 SELDAGQ
-218 SMLRALPAATGAD
+218 
-231 TDSDVRSLAHKLN
+231 DVRGLAGKLN
-244 RYLDQASTR
+244 RYLDHTSAR
-253 IRELERDSVA
+253 IRELEQDSIA

-300 ATGKIEPLLGVSVAN
+300 ATGKIEPLLGVPVAE

-333 LARFRSAGL
+333 LARFRGAGQ
-342 DTRSQMT
+342 DARSQMT
-349 IEFNPAGVP
+349 IEFNPLGVP
-358 DKRLWATAQA
+358 GKRLWATAQA
-368 LLGHSMGYGTL
+368 LTGHSMAYGTL

-419 LADAG
+419 LADVG
-424 QDDPA
+424 IDDPA
-429 IRVEA
+429 VRVEA

-441 TERMNSLVNNLL
+441 VERMTSLVNNLL

-481 QARTRAEAKGIR
+481 QARSRADAKNIR
-493 LDLQVSRELAAVSI
+493 LDLQVARDLAAVSV

-524 KYNQAG
+524 KYNSAG
-530 GSVVLAADEGDSDVV
+530 GSVTLSAEEGDSDVV

-555 SPEDT
+555 TPEDRE
-560 ARVTEKFYRVRETG
+560 RVTEKFFRVRETG
-574 TEQRGGHGLGLY
+574 EEQRGGHGLGLY
-586 LTNQIVELH
+586 LSNQIVELH
-595 HGRLTIESELGQGSV
+595 HGRLTIESELGHGSV

-621 VDGGQVL
+621 AEGSQVL

>member
-1 MCAPRKTANMKNNRI
+1 MKNNRI
-16 GMILVGSSLLVIT
+16 GLILVVSSLAVIA

-39 QAEQAEQVRAQGLGM
+39 RTDQAEQVRVQGLGT
-54 VRSLAGLPASV
+54 VRALAALPADV
-65 LIPQPGQPGVLHS
+65 LLPQPGQPGVLAS
-78 ILAYRDNPDFA
+78 LLAGRDNPDFA
-89 YAAISTGDGRNVAE
+89 YAAISGEDGRNLAE
-103 VANAGAI
+103 VASPGAI
-110 VPPAAPLALTG
+110 VPPAAPLALAS
-121 FAERQV
+121 FDERSV
-127 GAGQNQRAI
+127 APGQNARPI
-136 REFHGPL
+136 REFRGPL
-143 ASAEG
+143 TSANA
-148 RIQVRIGYFEP
+148 RLQLRIGYFEP
-159 RTPFAMKDL
+159 HGLFNLKDL
-168 SFYGLIALAMFLLV
+168 PFYALIALAVFLLV

-195 LAALGDQLRA
+195 LAALGDQLKTLG
-205 IAAAQAA
+205 AAQAQPVA
-212 PDTGAT
+212 QELDAGQ
-218 SMLRALPAATGAD
+218 
-231 TDSDVRSLAHKLN
+231 DVRGLAGKLN
-244 RYLDQASTR
+244 RYLDHTSAR
-253 IRELERDSVA
+253 IRELEQDSIA

-300 ATGKIEPLLGVSVAN
+300 ATGKIEPLLGVPVAE

-333 LARFRSAGL
+333 LARFRGAGL
-342 DTRSQMT
+342 DARSQMT

-358 DKRLWATAQA
+358 GKRLWATAQA
-368 LLGHSMGYGTL
+368 LTGHSMAYGTL

-419 LADAG
+419 LADVG
-424 QDDPA
+424 IDDPA
-429 IRVEA
+429 VRVEA

-441 TERMNSLVNNLL
+441 VERMVSLVNNLL

-481 QARTRAEAKGIR
+481 QARSRAEAKNIR
-493 LDLQVSRELAAVSI
+493 LDLQVARDLAAVSV

-524 KYNQAG
+524 KYNQPG
-530 GSVVLAADEGDSDVV
+530 GSVTLAAEEGDSDVV

-555 SPEDT
+555 TPEDRE
-560 ARVTEKFYRVRETG
+560 RVTEKFFRVRETG
-574 TEQRGGHGLGLY
+574 EEQRGGHGLGLY
-586 LTNQIVELH
+586 LSNQIVELH
-595 HGRLTIESELGQGSV
+595 HGRLTIESELGHGSV

-621 VDGGQVL
+621 AEGSQVL

>member
-1 MCAPRKTANMKNNRI
+1 MKNNRI
-16 GMILVGSSLLVIT
+16 GLILVVSSLAVIA

-39 QAEQAEQVRAQGLGM
+39 QTEHAEQVRAQGLGM
-54 VRSLAGLPASV
+54 VRSLAALPASV
-65 LIPQPGQPGVLHS
+65 LVPAKGQPGVLDS

-89 YAAISTGDGRNVAE
+89 YAAVSAADGRSLAE
-103 VANAGAI
+103 VASAGAL
-110 VPPAAPLALTG
+110 VPTAAPLAFTG
-121 FAERQV
+121 FAERAIP
-127 GAGQNQRAI
+127 AGQNGRAI

-143 ASAEG
+143 ASADEKT
-148 RIQVRIGYFEP
+148 QVRIGYFEP
-159 RTPFAMKDL
+159 RTPFPMKDL
-168 SFYGLIALAMFLLV
+168 PFYALIALAMFLLV
-182 PLIYIVIKREMAP
+182 PLIYLVIKREMAP
-195 LAALGDQLRA
+195 LAALGEQLRSV
-205 IAAAQAA
+205 AAQAT
-212 PDTGAT
+212 PGQ
-218 SMLRALPAATGAD
+218 ALALVPQAEDA
-231 TDSDVRSLAHKLN
+231 DVRGLANKLN

-253 IRELERDSVA
+253 IRELEQESVA

-300 ATGKIEPLLGVSVAN
+300 ATGKIEPLLGVSVAD

-424 QDDPA
+424 VDDPA
-429 IRVEA
+429 VRVEA

-441 TERMNSLVNNLL
+441 VERMNSLVNNLL

-475 LRDAWQ
+475 LRDTYQ
-481 QARTRAEAKGIR
+481 QARSRADSKGIR
-493 LDLQVSRELAAVSI
+493 LELQVARDLAAVSV
-507 DKDMFRI
+507 DKDLFRI
-514 ALNNLLNNAI
+514 ALNNLINNAI

-530 GSVVLAADEGDSDVV
+530 GSVVLAADESDTDVV

-555 SPEDT
+555 TPEDRE
-560 ARVTEKFYRVRETG
+560 RVTEKFFRVRETG
-574 TEQRGGHGLGLY
+574 PEQRGGHGLGLY

-595 HGRLTIESELGQGSV
+595 HGRLTIDSELGHGSV
-610 FSIHLKKMPAL
+610 FSVHLKKMPAL
-621 VDGGQVL
+621 VEGGQVL

>member
-1 MCAPRKTANMKNNRI
+1 
-16 GMILVGSSLLVIT
+16 
-29 LVVTLLLQRQ
+29 
-39 QAEQAEQVRAQGLGM
+39 
-54 VRSLAGLPASV
+54 
-65 LIPQPGQPGVLHS
+65 
-78 ILAYRDNPDFA
+78 
-89 YAAISTGDGRNVAE
+89 
-103 VANAGAI
+103 
-110 VPPAAPLALTG
+110 
-121 FAERQV
+121 
-127 GAGQNQRAI
+127 
-136 REFHGPL
+136 
-143 ASAEG
+143 
-148 RIQVRIGYFEP
+148 
-159 RTPFAMKDL
+159 
-168 SFYGLIALAMFLLV
+168 
-182 PLIYIVIKREMAP
+182 
-195 LAALGDQLRA
+195 
-205 IAAAQAA
+205 
-212 PDTGAT
+212 
-218 SMLRALPAATGAD
+218 
-231 TDSDVRSLAHKLN
+231 
-244 RYLDQASTR
+244 
-253 IRELERDSVA
+253 
-263 SMASGRLLEY
+263 MASGRLLEY

-300 ATGKIEPLLGVSVAN
+300 ATGKIEPLLGVPVAE

-368 LLGHSMGYGTL
+368 LLGHSMAYGTL
-379 VVLRDATRE
+379 VVLRDATRD

-419 LADAG
+419 LADASV
-424 QDDPA
+424 DDPA
-429 IRVEA
+429 LRVEA

-441 TERMNSLVNNLL
+441 VERMNSLVNNLL

-481 QARTRAEAKGIR
+481 QARARAESKGIR
-493 LDLQVSRELAAVSI
+493 LELQVARDLAAVSV
-507 DKDMFRI
+507 DKDLFRI
-514 ALNNLLNNAI
+514 AINNLLNNAI
-524 KYNQAG
+524 KYNQASG
-530 GSVVLAADEGDSDVV
+530 TVVLAADEGDADVV

-555 SPEDT
+555 TPED
-560 ARVTEKFYRVRETG
+560 REHVTEKFFRVRESG

-595 HGRLTIESELGQGSV
+595 HGRLTIDSALGHGSV

-621 VDGGQVL
+621 VEGGQVL

>member
-1 MCAPRKTANMKNNRI
+1 
-16 GMILVGSSLLVIT
+16 
-29 LVVTLLLQRQ
+29 
-39 QAEQAEQVRAQGLGM
+39 
-54 VRSLAGLPASV
+54 
-65 LIPQPGQPGVLHS
+65 
-78 ILAYRDNPDFA
+78 
-89 YAAISTGDGRNVAE
+89 
-103 VANAGAI
+103 
-110 VPPAAPLALTG
+110 
-121 FAERQV
+121 
-127 GAGQNQRAI
+127 
-136 REFHGPL
+136 
-143 ASAEG
+143 
-148 RIQVRIGYFEP
+148 
-159 RTPFAMKDL
+159 
-168 SFYGLIALAMFLLV
+168 
-182 PLIYIVIKREMAP
+182 
-195 LAALGDQLRA
+195 
-205 IAAAQAA
+205 
-212 PDTGAT
+212 
-218 SMLRALPAATGAD
+218 
-231 TDSDVRSLAHKLN
+231 
-244 RYLDQASTR
+244 
-253 IRELERDSVA
+253 
-263 SMASGRLLEY
+263 
-273 GSNKMQAV
+273 
-281 LQCLPDGL
+281 
-289 LVLDPAGEVTF
+289 
-300 ATGKIEPLLGVSVAN
+300 LLGVSVAD

-419 LADAG
+419 LADVG
-424 QDDPA
+424 EDDPA
-429 IRVEA
+429 VRVEA

-441 TERMNSLVNNLL
+441 VERMSSLVNNLL

-493 LDLQVSRELAAVSI
+493 LELQVARDLAAVSV
-507 DKDMFRI
+507 DKDLFRI
-514 ALNNLLNNAI
+514 SLNNLLNNAI

-530 GSVVLAADEGDSDVV
+530 GSVVLAADENDLDVV

-555 SPEDT
+555 TPEDRD
-560 ARVTEKFYRVRETG
+560 RVTEKFFRVRETG

-586 LTNQIVELH
+586 LTNQIIELH
-595 HGRLTIESELGQGSV
+595 HGRLTIDSELGHGSV